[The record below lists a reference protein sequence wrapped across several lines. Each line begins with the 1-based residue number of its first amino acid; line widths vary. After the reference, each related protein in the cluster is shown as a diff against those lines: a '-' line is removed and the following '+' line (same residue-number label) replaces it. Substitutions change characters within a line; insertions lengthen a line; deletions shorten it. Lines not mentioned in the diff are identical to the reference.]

1 MILLAI
7 LANVLKVII
16 FEGIFFCCC
25 FSSEM
30 HRVCVCVCVCI
41 TRYFMSKC
49 DVIQC
54 SRKRTLSTYAF
65 GDWVGSQINGF
76 LTRWY
81 CQRMSNMR
89 GTGTRGLV
97 PVFWTGCS
105 NNLWPRGALVGE
117 SRMNGSQRGF
127 ILRIHFSHNVIFCQV
142 IWKLLS
148 KGGAKIIN
156 SAEYCI
162 F

>member
-1 MILLAI
+1 MHLFTFRSLEHGDGGSRSVPEHFSTSGNSAVLPGPAKNVLPTYRSKSTQNVLEASQIKMILLAI

-54 SRKRTLSTYAF
+54 SRKRTLLTYAF
-65 GDWVGSQINGF
+65 GDWVGSQIYVF
-76 LTRWY
+76 LTR
-81 CQRMSNMR
+81 
-89 GTGTRGLV
+89 
-97 PVFWTGCS
+97 
-105 NNLWPRGALVGE
+105 
-117 SRMNGSQRGF
+117 
-127 ILRIHFSHNVIFCQV
+127 
-142 IWKLLS
+142 
-148 KGGAKIIN
+148 
-156 SAEYCI
+156 
-162 F
+162 